1 MKILNGA
8 QALVRAL
15 MRAHADTVFG
25 YPGGSIMPAYDAL
38 YDHRT
43 KIRHV
48 LVRHE
53 QGAAHAA
60 EGYAQ
65 VSGKPGVC
73 LVTSGPG
80 ATNLLTGMA
89 DAMMDSVPLVC
100 ITGQVGAALLGTD
113 AFQEAPIIGMST
125 PVTKWCH
132 QVTEANDI
140 PHVIARAFHL
150 AMEGRP
156 GPVLV
161 DITKNALLDPCTVTR
176 AVPIAHT
183 STERIDLVLMRKV
196 AELLNAAERPLIL
209 AGHGVRI
216 AHAEGELRALAEL
229 GDIPV
234 ASTLLGLAA
243 MPTTHPLYR
252 GLVGMHGN
260 YAPNTL
266 TNRADVI
273 LAIGMRFDDR
283 VTSKVA
289 GYAPHATIIHIDIDA
304 AELHKIVRASVA
316 IRADAKRALASLI
329 PLVSPNEHRSWL
341 DAFAELDRVEERT
354 VRAPLF
360 SGRRGSITMPE
371 VVRLLSEGTGGN
383 AIVVSD
389 VGQHQMAVARYCEF
403 VHENS
408 FITSGGLGTMGFALP
423 ASIGV
428 KLAHPEREVLAIM
441 GDGSAQMNIQELGTL
456 MQERLPIKIVILNN
470 GHLGM
475 VRQWQELFFDK
486 RYSFVALTNPDF
498 VALAGA
504 YGIRGERVMERTVL
518 GAAVDRLLASTEAY
532 LLEVEVQPDEKVFP
546 MVPSG
551 KDITDMLLS

>member
-1 MKILNGA
+1 
-8 QALVRAL
+8 
-15 MRAHADTVFG
+15 
-25 YPGGSIMPAYDAL
+25 
-38 YDHRT
+38 
-43 KIRHV
+43 
-48 LVRHE
+48 
-53 QGAAHAA
+53 
-60 EGYAQ
+60 
-65 VSGKPGVC
+65 
-73 LVTSGPG
+73 
-80 ATNLLTGMA
+80 
-89 DAMMDSVPLVC
+89 
-100 ITGQVGAALLGTD
+100 
-113 AFQEAPIIGMST
+113 
-125 PVTKWCH
+125 
-132 QVTEANDI
+132 
-140 PHVIARAFHL
+140 
-150 AMEGRP
+150 
-156 GPVLV
+156 
-161 DITKNALLDPCTVTR
+161 
-176 AVPIAHT
+176 
-183 STERIDLVLMRKV
+183 
-196 AELLNAAERPLIL
+196 
-209 AGHGVRI
+209 
-216 AHAEGELRALAEL
+216 
-229 GDIPV
+229 
-234 ASTLLGLAA
+234 
-243 MPTTHPLYR
+243 
-252 GLVGMHGN
+252 
-260 YAPNTL
+260 
-266 TNRADVI
+266 
-273 LAIGMRFDDR
+273 
-283 VTSKVA
+283 
-289 GYAPHATIIHIDIDA
+289 
-304 AELHKIVRASVA
+304 
-316 IRADAKRALASLI
+316 
-329 PLVSPNEHRSWL
+329 
-341 DAFAELDRVEERT
+341 
-354 VRAPLF
+354 
-360 SGRRGSITMPE
+360 MPE